1 MVLGSE
7 KKGVI
12 LVVDDEVIVRDILTD
27 VLESEGYEVKTAGD
41 GIEALHII
49 KREPPDLIITDQK
62 MPRMGGMALLSQVNT
77 LRMKITTIM
86 MTGFATVETA
96 VESIKQGAYD
106 YIMKPFQ
113 YSDLLRV
120 VEHAIEKQKLISE
133 NLELKETMAL
143 YDISRAISSHLNLD
157 NVLSMFVDTLFKEA
171 DADAICLCMKEI
183 AVDEQ
188 NNSLIKAKD
197 VGLYRRMEK
206 IVDWDEAFS
215 YLDGKEGVILKKDK
229 IQKEAKLIRDTKGVE
244 SILLLPMFIQDKIV
258 GIVVLLSFT
267 RGFVFTEGLR
277 KSLSIL
283 VNNVSVAVENAK
295 LYEDIVKIL
304 EDTISSFARTLDAK
318 DKYASG
324 HSERVTRY
332 SLEIARAMGLPQ
344 NEIDLLAQ
352 AGILHD
358 IGKIGVSEL
367 LLNKKGKL
375 ETSEYEETK
384 LHPVIGRNIL
394 APIEQFEEVAKVVYH
409 HHERYD
415 GEGYPDGLSGED
427 IPILSR
433 IIAVADAYDA
443 MTSTRAYRDKV
454 DQDMATKEI
463 ELNSGTQFDPKVVE
477 AFPKV
482 AGQLDNEEDY

>member
-1 MVLGSE
+1 MVLGSD

-27 VLESEGYEVKTAGD
+27 VLESEGYEVRTAGD

-62 MPRMGGMALLSQVNT
+62 MPRMGGMALLTQVNS
-77 LRMKITTIM
+77 LRTRITTIM

-120 VEHAIEKQKLISE
+120 VEHAIEKQKLIRE

-171 DADAICLCMKEI
+171 DADAVCLCMKEL
-183 AVDEQ
+183 AVEGQ
-188 NNSLIKAKD
+188 NNYLVKAKD
-197 VGLYRRMEK
+197 VGLHKRMGK
-206 IVDWDEAFS
+206 IIDWDEAFS
-215 YLDGKEGVILKKDK
+215 YLDGREGIVLQKDK
-229 IQKEAKLIRDTKGVE
+229 IQKEAKLVKDTKGME
-244 SILLLPMFIQDKIV
+244 SILLLPMFIKDRIV
-258 GIVVLLSFT
+258 GVVVLFSFT
-267 RGFVFTEGLR
+267 RGYAFTEGLR

-295 LYEDIVKIL
+295 LYEDIVGIL

-332 SLEIARAMGLPQ
+332 SLIIARAMKLPR
-344 NEIDLLAQ
+344 EDIDLLAQ

-358 IGKIGVSEL
+358 IGKIGVSDL

-375 ETSEYEETK
+375 ELSEYEETK

-394 APIEQFEEVAKVVYH
+394 APIEQFEEVAKIIYH

-415 GEGYPDGLSGED
+415 GKGYPDGLGGED
-427 IPILSR
+427 IPLLSR

-443 MTSTRAYRDKV
+443 MTSTRAYREKV
-454 DQDMATKEI
+454 GQEMATKEI

-477 AFPKV
+477 AFLKV
-482 AGQLDNEEDY
+482 SGHLDNEEDS